1 MLFLNL
7 LHLNNYSTLTGMKKH
22 LPKLCFLFCA
32 WNFVF
37 SAHAQLKNTVNWPEF
52 MARHD
57 LIWEELPLQWNEGVF
72 TGNGQVGMMIY
83 ATLMDNRLDF
93 HLGRQDVTDHR
104 KAPGEKTSMGTPGAS
119 VMFDF
124 PRLDIGRMALRP
136 AGKILSGTIQQD
148 LWNAE
153 ISGEIV
159 TDLGKI
165 TFKAFTPRD
174 MMMNIVEVVS
184 TERKEGRAAAYRWD
198 FLPGNPASPRSQ
210 VFPHIPES
218 KAYVTNPKPVIVKGE
233 ISTCVQSLLAGGDYA
248 TAWTEKKD
256 TRQAKSV
263 MYIAIANEV
272 PASGLSEQTAIK
284 TLRENPETKLP
295 VIVKAHR
302 EWWHQ
307 YYQKSFLSIPDL
319 RMESFYWIQ
328 LYKMAVCSRPDGPAV
343 DLFGPM
349 FRVSQWPGLWWN
361 LNVQLTYWP
370 YYTSNH
376 LDLAGNLI
384 DLIDAK
390 FDPLLSTFVNS
401 KLGDFAWAMHNYWL
415 HYRYLGDWKSIQ
427 DKWVPKAIKIAE
439 AFEKFL
445 HVNAEGKIELVPMG
459 SPEYKGFETFPNTT
473 YNLAILRWLLS
484 ALIESCEKNQVQ
496 LAQLS
501 HWRHI
506 ITNLVP
512 YPVDENG
519 LMIGSN
525 QPVDM
530 SHRHYSHLLA
540 LYPLFQLN
548 PDSPADRELVDK
560 SVVYWH
566 KIENGKALA
575 GYSFTGASSLYSAL
589 GRGNDAYQV
598 LNHFLT
604 GDIGISELIANTMY
618 VESGG
623 RNPVLET
630 PLSAAASIME
640 FLLQSWGD
648 KIRVFPA
655 VPDHWN
661 DAVFS
666 DLRAQGGFLVSAVRK
681 NGKTEWI
688 KIKSLAGEPCVLKVA
703 GWENAVQISEGKR
716 IAIEPV
722 AKGEFRIGLKAGEQI
737 VVAASPSKSNLTVQ
751 PVVHSGNEKNFFGVK
766 KGKQLPKDQ
775 SWPVP
780 EYTVE

>member
-1 MLFLNL
+1 MTKNFRKLF
-7 LHLNNYSTLTGMKKH
+7 
-22 LPKLCFLFCA
+22 FLVWA

-37 SAHAQLKNTVNWPEF
+37 GVHAQVKNTVNWPEF

-57 LIWEELPLQWNEGVF
+57 LMWEELPLQWNEGAF

-83 ATLMDNRLDF
+83 ATLKDNRIDF

-104 KAPGEKTSMGTPGAS
+104 KAPDQKTSMGTPGAS

-124 PRLDIGRMALRP
+124 PRLDIGRMVLRP
-136 AGKILSGTIQQD
+136 AGKIISGTLRQD

-165 TFKAFTPRD
+165 SFKAFTPRD
-174 MMMNIVEVVS
+174 LMLNIVEVNS
-184 TERKEGRAAAYRWD
+184 TEKKEGKTIAYKWD

-210 VFPHIPES
+210 VFPDIPES
-218 KAYVTNPKPVIVKGE
+218 KAYITNPKPVVKKGD
-233 ISTCVQSLLAGGDYA
+233 ISTCIQPLLAGGDYA
-248 TAWTEKKD
+248 TAWSEKRD
-256 TRQAKSV
+256 KSNGSV
-263 MYIAIANEV
+263 IYIAIANEV
-272 PASGLSEQTAIK
+272 PASGVSEKVAITTVQESK
-284 TLRENPETKLP
+284 AKRLPE
-295 VIVKAHR
+295 IVKAHR
-302 EWWHQ
+302 TWWQ
-307 YYQKSFLSIPDL
+307 KYYMQSFLSIPDA

-328 LYKMAVCSRPDGPAV
+328 IYKMAVCSRPDGPAV
-343 DLFGPM
+343 DLFGPV

-376 LDLAGNLI
+376 MDLAANLI

-390 FDPLLSTFVNS
+390 FDPLLGTFVNS

-415 HYRYLGDWKSIQ
+415 HYMYLGDWKSIQ
-427 DKWVPKAIKIAE
+427 EKWVPKAIKIAD
-439 AFEKFL
+439 AFEKFQQ
-445 HVNAEGKIELVPMG
+445 VNAEGKIELIPMG
-459 SPEYKGFETFPNTT
+459 SPEYKGFATFPNTN
-473 YNLAILRWLLS
+473 YNLAILRWLLN
-484 ALIESCEKNQVQ
+484 AIVESCEKNKVQ
-496 LAQLS
+496 LDQLA
-501 HWRHI
+501 HWKKI
-506 ITNLVP
+506 LANLVP
-512 YPVDENG
+512 YPVDKNG

-540 LYPLFQLN
+540 LYPLFQLS

-560 SVVYWH
+560 SVVHWH

-589 GRGNDAYQV
+589 GRGNDAHQV

-604 GDIGISELIANTMY
+604 GNIGISELIANTMY

-640 FLLQSWGD
+640 FLLQSWGG
-648 KIRVFPA
+648 KIRIFPA
-655 VPDHWN
+655 IPDHWN
-661 DAVFS
+661 NAAFC
-666 DLRAQGGFLVSAVRK
+666 DLRAQGGFLVSAVLK
-681 NGKTEWI
+681 EGKTDWVSV
-688 KIKSLAGEPCVLKVA
+688 KSLAGEPCVVKVA
-703 GWENAVQISEGKR
+703 GWNNAVQIKGK
-716 IAIEPV
+716 PV
-722 AKGEFRIGLKAGEQI
+722 TITSLGNNEFKVDLKAGDEI
-737 VVAASPSKSNLTVQ
+737 VLSVSTEKRDMAVYPVAHP
-751 PVVHSGNEKNFFGVK
+751 EKDKNIYGVK
-766 KGKQLPKDQ
+766 RGKQLGKDQ
-775 SWPVP
+775 SWPLP
-780 EYTVE
+780 EYQWE